1 MIGNQDKTEQLL
13 KKTSE
18 HGVILMSIKSLWQKI
33 ALKTDKQKEIY
44 FIWHKSGQGQS
55 STPGEDTVF
64 SQEDC
69 LGQLDVIKAYIEGYQ
84 LFRAELD
91 KPIAEI
97 DQSKV
102 GQKSKQTYLQRMKER
117 LQTLAA

>member
-33 ALKTDKQKEIY
+33 ALKTDNTGKQRDIV
-44 FIWHKSGQGQS
+44 FIWSKIGQGQS
-55 STPGEDTVF
+55 NGGPDGETVF
-64 SQEDC
+64 SQQLC
-69 LGQLDVIKAYIEGYQ
+69 LDQLDVIKTYIEGYD

-91 KPIAEI
+91 KPIAEV
-97 DQSKV
+97 D
-102 GQKSKQTYLQRMKER
+102 
-117 LQTLAA
+117 